1 MKKHIV
7 FIFISLIINTFSYGQ
22 CKEYIKAI
30 APSMLEPYVSDGNFF
45 APTIY
50 EGDEVTLKRTFIGGQ
65 RYKIMILG
73 MDLWQKY
80 ITIKDDDGFTLFQN
94 YLPKKHKE
102 LNCSFTDWEGNDIP
116 CLGQTYYEFTP
127 EHTITLVINVKVQ
140 QLAKRKKDRV
150 KGCLGIVIGYLPQNT
165 NN

>member
-1 MKKHIV
+1 MKKS
-7 FIFISLIINTFSYGQ
+7 IFTIAILLIINTLSFSQ

-50 EGDEVTLKRTFIGGQ
+50 EGDEVTLKRTVIGGQ
-65 RYKIMILG
+65 KYKIMVLG

-80 ITIKDDDGFTLFQN
+80 ITIKDDDGYTLFQN
-94 YLPKKHKE
+94 FPPRRHKE
-102 LNCSFTDWEGNDIP
+102 LNCTFTDWEGNSIP
-116 CLGQTYYEFTP
+116 CLGQTYFEFSP
-127 EHTITLVINVKVQ
+127 DHTMTLIIHVKVKQ
-140 QLAKRKKDRV
+140 IAKRKKDRV
-150 KGCLGIVIGYLPQNT
+150 KGCLGIVIGYLPQNI

>member
-1 MKKHIV
+1 MKKL
-7 FIFISLIINTFSYGQ
+7 ISLTAIILTINLLSYAQ

-73 MDLWQKY
+73 MDLWQKKV
-80 ITIKDDDGFTLFQN
+80 TIKDDDGFTLFQN
-94 YLPKKHKE
+94 FPPRRHKE
-102 LNCSFTDWEGNDIP
+102 LNCSFTDWEGNEIP
-116 CLGQTYYEFTP
+116 CLGQTYFEFIP
-127 EHTITLVINVKVQ
+127 DHTMTLLIKVKVQ
-140 QLAKRKKDRV
+140 QIAKRKKDRV
-150 KGCLGIVIGYLPQNT
+150 KGCLGIVVGYLPQKSRN
-165 NN
+165 